1 MSVILTP
8 LAILPFSMLLYLHL
22 KPLATHGH
30 NFCLLKEMASKGLS
44 GGPFNAHGH
53 GTFPVVLISSPVG
66 LNEGRGGGGG
76 IFVADTVNTSSTAP
90 L

>member
-1 MSVILTP
+1 MSVILMP

-66 LNEGRGGGGG
+66 LNEGRGGFLLR
-76 IFVADTVNTSSTAP
+76 IQ
-90 L
+90 